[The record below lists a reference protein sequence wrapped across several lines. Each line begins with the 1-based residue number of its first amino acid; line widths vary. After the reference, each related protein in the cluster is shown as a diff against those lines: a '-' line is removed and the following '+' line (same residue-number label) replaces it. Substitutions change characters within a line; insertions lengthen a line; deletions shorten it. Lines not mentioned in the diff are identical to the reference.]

1 MQVIDYK
8 KVYEKKYI
16 VFVDDNFHFMDES
29 ERYIAG
35 EYDTAEE
42 ALEKSKSIVERSLAE
57 SMGSAL
63 SAYDLC
69 NSYEFFGEDPFI
81 VGPTKVDFSAWDYA
95 RIRSKE
101 LIKITFTLDNAIE
114 LATNVHLGQLD
125 KAGRPY
131 IEHPLFV
138 MNMIRGDK
146 DKMTG
151 VLHDVVEDSQITFD
165 SLRNIGCPGPVI
177 ETLQLLT
184 HDEQFDGSDEAYMR
198 YIKTIADSGNQ
209 TAIDVKWAD
218 LTNNQDLSRIPNPTD
233 KDFARLERYKNAKIV
248 LRPLVSKYLLNKNK

>member
-1 MQVIDYK
+1 MQVTDYK
-8 KVYEKKYI
+8 KIYEKKYI

-35 EYDTAEE
+35 EYDTPEE
-42 ALEKSKSIVERSLAE
+42 ATEKCRSIVERSLVE

-63 SAYDLC
+63 SANDLC

-101 LIKITFTLDNAIE
+101 LIKISFTLDDAIK
-114 LATNVHLGQLD
+114 LATNAHLGQLD
-125 KAGRPY
+125 KGDRPY

-138 MNMIRGDK
+138 MNMLRGDK

-151 VLHDVVEDSQITFD
+151 VLHDVVEDSPITFD
-165 SLRNIGCPGPVI
+165 ILRNIGCPEPVI
-177 ETLQLLT
+177 EALQLLT
-184 HDEQFDGSDEAYMR
+184 HDEQFDGSDVAYMR
-198 YIKTIADSGNQ
+198 YVKTIADSGNQ

-218 LTNNQDLSRIPNPTD
+218 LTNNQDLTRIPKPTS
-233 KDFARLERYKNAKIV
+233 KDRARLQRYSEAKE
-248 LRPLVSKYLLNKNK
+248 LLKDKVSEYILS